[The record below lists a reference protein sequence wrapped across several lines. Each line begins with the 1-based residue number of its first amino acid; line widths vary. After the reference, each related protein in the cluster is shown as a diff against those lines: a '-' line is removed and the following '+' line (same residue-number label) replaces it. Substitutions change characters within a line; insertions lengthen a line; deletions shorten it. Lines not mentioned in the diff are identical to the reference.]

1 MHVVIIGGGFA
12 GVYAAK
18 HLLKKKVDVT
28 LISKTNYFLFTPLL
42 HEVAVGSVNR
52 HDVCTPIRDVLGG
65 KGFTFIRSE
74 VEKVDSK
81 KKKVHVAGKIVDYD
95 SLIISIGSEV
105 NYFGI
110 KGAQEN
116 SVGLK
121 GIRDAIEIRNR
132 MIAILEESDRK
143 DKSISIAVVGA
154 GPTGVELC
162 GDIID
167 FIDENIKT
175 RYPRLHGK
183 KNNYYLIQAAED
195 ILPVLSKKSR
205 QFASDTLARHGI
217 TVMTDSKVTEVGKDF
232 VKIGD
237 KKLGADLIIWS
248 GGIRPTELNTVP
260 RLQDDKGYFAVDG
273 NLRVDGA
280 EGVYAVGDCSKSGT
294 PWVAQAAIQEAE
306 AVAKMINGM
315 QQAFKFNNK
324 GLIVSLGKQRAV
336 GEIYLGKKTFIVKGK
351 LAWMMKRH
359 IYFTNILGLG
369 NKVRVGLEWM
379 INLMFGRDTSEI

>member
-18 HLLKKKVDVT
+18 HLLKKKIDVT

-52 HDVCTPIRDVLGG
+52 HDVCTPIRDVL
-65 KGFTFIRSE
+65 KGRGFDFIRGE

-81 KKKVHVAGKIVDYD
+81 KKKVHIAGKMIDYD
-95 SLIISIGSEV
+95 SLILSIGSEV

-110 KGAQEN
+110 KGAEEN
-116 SVGLK
+116 SIGLK

-132 MIAILEESDRK
+132 MIAILEESDRVG
-143 DKSISIAVVGA
+143 KSLSIAVVGA

-167 FIDENIKT
+167 FIDENIKA
-175 RYPRLHGK
+175 RYPRLQGN
-183 KNNYYLIQAAED
+183 KNKYYLIQAAED

-205 QFASDTLARHGI
+205 QFASDTLASHGI
-217 TVMTDSKVTEVGKDF
+217 TIMTSSKVTEVGKDF
-232 VKIGD
+232 VKVGD
-237 KKLGADLIIWS
+237 KRLSADLIIWS

-260 RLQDDKGYFAVDG
+260 RLQDEKGYFVVDG
-273 NLRVDGA
+273 NLKVNGA
-280 EGVYAVGDCSKSGT
+280 DDVYAVGDCSRSGT

-306 AVAKMINGM
+306 AVAKMILGM
-315 QQAFKFNNK
+315 QQAFKFKNK

-336 GEIYLGKKTFIVKGK
+336 GEIYIGKRTMIVKGR

-359 IYFTNILGLG
+359 IYLTNILGLG